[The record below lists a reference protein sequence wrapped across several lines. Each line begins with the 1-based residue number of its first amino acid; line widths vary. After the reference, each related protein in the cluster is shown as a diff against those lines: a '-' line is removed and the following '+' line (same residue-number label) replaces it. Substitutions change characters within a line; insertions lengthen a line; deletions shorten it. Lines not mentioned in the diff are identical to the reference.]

1 MTVFKAFFKV
11 VSKYKFIL
19 ILYTV
24 LLVGFTGFNMTT
36 NDNSVEFVA
45 DKPDV
50 LIINHDEDKGI
61 TKALVEYIK
70 ANCNIIDIKDEPD
83 AIKDALFYRDVNLI
97 IYIPENYRIDFLN
110 GLNPEIKIEST
121 GDYESSLAELL
132 LSRFIENANVYLK
145 ERQDEEKIIEKVQNT
160 IKLDSDI
167 KVTSKLD
174 SDNLDRAVY
183 YFNFLNYSLLAGC
196 VYIICVVLS
205 SFRTEK
211 IQKRTIISSMNYK
224 KHNRLLLL
232 SNGVLTF
239 TLWLFYIILSFII
252 IGKIMFSVHGII
264 LIVNSF
270 IFAICSLTIAFLIAN
285 IINKKEALSG
295 IVNVVA
301 LGSSFLCG
309 SFVPIRWLPDY
320 ILKIAH
326 ILPSYW
332 FVQNNELVRTLEEI
346 NSKTLNPLII
356 NLCILVGFIIF
367 FIIISNFI
375 SRKKRRI
382 V

>member
-1 MTVFKAFFKV
+1 
-11 VSKYKFIL
+11 
-19 ILYTV
+19 
-24 LLVGFTGFNMTT
+24 
-36 NDNSVEFVA
+36 
-45 DKPDV
+45 
-50 LIINHDEDKGI
+50 
-61 TKALVEYIK
+61 
-70 ANCNIIDIKDEPD
+70 
-83 AIKDALFYRDVNLI
+83 
-97 IYIPENYRIDFLN
+97 
-110 GLNPEIKIEST
+110 
-121 GDYESSLAELL
+121 
-132 LSRFIENANVYLK
+132 
-145 ERQDEEKIIEKVQNT
+145 
-160 IKLDSDI
+160 
-167 KVTSKLD
+167 
-174 SDNLDRAVY
+174 
-183 YFNFLNYSLLAGC
+183 
-196 VYIICVVLS
+196 
-205 SFRTEK
+205 
-211 IQKRTIISSMNYK
+211 MNYK

-356 NLCILVGFIIF
+356 NLCVLVGFIIF